1 MKFKFKPG
9 DVVSQFDDNHS
20 PLCVDEIG
28 AFDKEIARYE
38 GEQYMYAVSERGFGL
53 TSLDPKD
60 FHLVPDDVREKYFET
75 LKSNGVI
82 FKDGKFKAIER
93 NKI

>member
-9 DVVSQFDDNHS
+9 DVVSQFDDNHAL
-20 PLCVDEIG
+20 LCVDEIG
-28 AFDKEIARYE
+28 AFDKEIAEYE
-38 GEQYMYAVSERGFGL
+38 GKQYIYTVSERGFGL
-53 TSLDPKD
+53 TSLEPKD

-82 FKDGKFKAIER
+82 FENGKFKAIE
-93 NKI
+93 KK

>member
-1 MKFKFKPG
+1 MMKFKFKPG
-9 DVVSQFDDNHS
+9 DIVSRFDDNHS

-38 GEQYMYAVSERGFGL
+38 GEQYMYAVTEHGFGL

-82 FKDGKFKAIER
+82 FKDGKFKAI
-93 NKI
+93 KK